1 MPDTAAMTPPVP
13 FVLRRDERRP
23 VKAKVVLVALVV
35 VRELA
40 LSIDEVAFVV
50 LRLVAKRLDE
60 VELVALLFVV
70 NRLVEVAFVVVPLF
84 TVSRSIVEEAL
95 TMIPTVVVGVS
106 APETTF
112 QSRKA
117 VPM

>member
-1 MPDTAAMTPPVP
+1 MTPPVELV
-13 FVLRRDERRP
+13 FKSDERRP

-70 NRLVEVAFVVVPLF
+70 NRLVEVALVVVPKF
-84 TVSRSIVEEAL
+84 VVSRSIVLEAE
-95 TMIPTVVVGVS
+95 TMIPTVVVGAS
-106 APETTF
+106 
-112 QSRKA
+112 A
-117 VPM
+117 VPPVTNSQVRPKSEPEAT